1 MMSRAIE
8 HDNRMSI
15 MILQFFFCFF
25 TSKIRFRGPNMNRKD
40 NEYYSEITPPRA
52 FTLNIKELIEYGE
65 LFYFFTWRDIKVKY
79 KQTVLGFL
87 WAILQ
92 PFITMIVFTFFFGNL
107 LQMPSSSLPYPVY
120 VLSGLLLW
128 NVFSSGVVN
137 AGNSMISNSNII
149 KKIYFPRLII
159 PFSVILVSV
168 FDFLMTLMIFFVV
181 LIYFTIYKGMDIHWL
196 NFLAVLPI
204 SLILACIA
212 TFGTGTL
219 LAALNIKYRD
229 FRYLIPFM
237 IQTLLFVTPVIYPMS
252 IVRSEYVKWILS
264 VNPMFASI
272 ELLRGSMTGIYT
284 DFYLFFIS
292 FFTSLLLLFF
302 GIIFFRSTEYYFAD
316 LA

>member
-1 MMSRAIE
+1 MEYEI
-8 HDNRMSI
+8 
-15 MILQFFFCFF
+15 
-25 TSKIRFRGPNMNRKD
+25 KPKRKFD
-40 NEYYSEITPPRA
+40 
-52 FTLNIKELIEYGE
+52 FGLKELWHYKE
-65 LFYFFTWRDIKVKY
+65 LFYFFAWRDIKVKY

-92 PFITMIVFTFFFGNL
+92 PFITMIVFTFFFGSL

-292 FFTSLLLLFF
+292 FTF
-302 GIIFFRSTEYYFAD
+302 
-316 LA
+316 